1 MNIINKV
8 LAFIVFGVIA
18 PYSSIAVG
26 MQTENKNKILSEKAS
41 FRDLRPLSKESFDF
55 LNTKNADVNLEDN
68 ELEAMKIYPWGRH
81 TPLTKDS
88 LSCGLFSFE
97 FGNEVATLI
106 TVFDRSSILDQV
118 IPGRLRPYN
127 ARTFVITSYGEN
139 ALNRRYFLDPD
150 SFGVRK
156 IKEIFRNVK

>member
-1 MNIINKV
+1 MNSINKV
-8 LAFIVFGVIA
+8 LAFIAFGVIA
-18 PYSSIAVG
+18 PYSNTVIG
-26 MQTENKNKILSEKAS
+26 MQTENNSKTLSEKTD
-41 FRDLRPLSKESFDF
+41 FRVLRPLSKESFDF

-68 ELEAMKIYPWGRH
+68 ELDAMKIYPWGRH
-81 TPLTKDS
+81 IPLTKDS

-139 ALNRRYFLDPD
+139 ALNRRYFFDPD